1 LDRSG
6 AYVSECT
13 LETDLEM
20 LIPDQYVSQVAERMS
35 LYRNL
40 NEIKTEEQL
49 SAFSKQLSDRFGKIP
64 RQIYDL
70 FDGLRLKWVAVQLG
84 MEKVVLNKR
93 HLRCYFPENQQS
105 VFYSSDLFAR
115 ILEMVRTQRK
125 GIYLRQTEKHL
136 ILHAEGIG
144 SMHTAMQQL
153 SEWQRLIG
161 GNAGADKIEISQ

>member
-1 LDRSG
+1 
-6 AYVSECT
+6 
-13 LETDLEM
+13 M
-20 LIPDQYVSQVAERMS
+20 SQVAERMA
-35 LYRNL
+35 LYRQL
-40 NEIKTEEQL
+40 NDIRTEEQL
-49 SAFSKQLSDRFGKIP
+49 SAFGKQLGDRFGKVP

-115 ILEMVRTQRK
+115 ILEMVRSQRK

-153 SEWQRLIG
+153 SEWHKIILG
-161 GNAGADKIEISQ
+161 TATADKEENKQ